1 MKKFET
7 IIENAMNEI
16 TSDVYLVGG
25 HPMVVRKQGTVS
37 FQYDVR
43 WSHQEIDRLV
53 MELLTPSQLDSLRIR
68 KSVDFAVSVKH
79 ARLRINVFNT
89 TRGLSLAIRLLPGHI
104 PTINDLNL
112 HASLHEIAKLKSGL
126 ILTCGATGVGKS
138 TTIASIINDINNSRS
153 AHIVTLE
160 NPIEYRFQSNKS
172 FIQQR
177 ELGTHIPS
185 FEQGLLDVLRENP
198 NVIVVGELREA
209 ETMRLTLNAAESGH
223 LVIATLHA
231 SNPEEAIYRLCNSV
245 PTEAQNEIRYQL
257 ASTLSWLIV
266 QQLSYQEKIGYRV
279 PLLTIVRGNSSVK
292 NIIRENK
299 LQQLNSAIQMGKSD
313 GMFSAER
320 YADEYL
326 ASRSDFVSPL
336 KTFSPSTEVSQEIM
350 YASPLVEEIYEPVS
364 LPERRKKQLT
374 IPVEPVKA
382 KPEPSFYE
390 GENLLTIEEDGSLQD
405 AISRITAK

>member
-1 MKKFET
+1 MKRFEK
-7 IIENAMNEI
+7 IIENAMNEV

-53 MELLTPSQLDSLRIR
+53 TQLLTPRQLDSLRVR

-104 PTINDLNL
+104 PTVDDLNL
-112 HASLHEIAKLKSGL
+112 HPSLHEIAKLKSGL

-138 TTIASIINDINNSRS
+138 TTIASIINDINNSRP

-245 PTEAQNEIRYQL
+245 PVEAQNEIRYQL

-266 QQLSYQEKIGYRV
+266 QQLSYQEKIGFRV
-279 PLLTIVRGNSSVK
+279 PLLTIVRGSSSVK

-320 YADEYL
+320 YLDEYL
-326 ASRSDFVSPL
+326 ATRSDFVSPM
-336 KTFSPSTEVSQEIM
+336 KTFSPSSEVSQEIM
-350 YASPLVEEIYEPVS
+350 YHSPLVEEMYEPVLS
-364 LPERRKKQLT
+364 AVRRPPSVCAPEPAKTMVESGFDESERMLT
-374 IPVEPVKA
+374 IDD
-382 KPEPSFYE
+382 
-390 GENLLTIEEDGSLQD
+390 DGSLQD
-405 AISRITAK
+405 VISRMTEK